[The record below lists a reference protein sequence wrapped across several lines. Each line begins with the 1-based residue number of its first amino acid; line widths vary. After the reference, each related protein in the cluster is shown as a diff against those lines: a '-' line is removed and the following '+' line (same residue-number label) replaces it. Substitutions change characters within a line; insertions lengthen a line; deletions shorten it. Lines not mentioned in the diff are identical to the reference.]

1 MAQPWKICPIY
12 NLNLKH
18 LDSIMPDI
26 TQTSRTSG
34 KIRPQYRIMKKI
46 WSRVCIYFTYQTTT
60 IGFQPYSPRRL
71 QTICPDRRSYDLYRM
86 LPVTYHTHDG
96 NHNHKSNQNRN
107 KNQKREQGHTQK
119 SNHNQSRHIHR
130 EPLLSL
136 SILYPSCHRGQSL
149 KIDNR
154 DLDLCSRIAGSAVIV
169 MATAV

>member
-71 QTICPDRRSYDLYRM
+71 QTICPDRRS
-86 LPVTYHTHDG
+86 YHTHDG